1 MAPKPSFIGKPTI
14 RLLKDLKSMI
24 LETTFQ
30 PQNNNPFEVKWIF
43 DGNEIVDDQKY
54 KTRVKNGNA
63 TLKIKSPTSNDSG
76 KYICLLTAKNGSVKQ
91 NIQVEVLKD
100 RSKLAPI
107 FIDEPSENWIE
118 EKSGGKKLVL
128 KFSIQSGTTKA
139 FFNWTKDDQPL
150 KSSNRI
156 LMRSKEESDGRYSA
170 SLEIKDPDNDEVG
183 EYLCT
188 VKNDFGQLQ
197 AIFNLEGEVSGNA
210 PQFTRKPLIIEK
222 KEEKSGEHVTVFDVA
237 FRTTDDPTVTWFD
250 PKNNILSTN
259 DRMKIYL
266 EKDESA
272 ENMYTAILELKN
284 YQETDNGIFL
294 CQIQNKTTKEIALA
308 EIFLNIEF

>member
-1 MAPKPSFIGKPTI
+1 MAPKPIFVGKPSI

-24 LETTFQ
+24 LETSFQ
-30 PQNNNPFEVKWIF
+30 PQNFIEVKWIF
-43 DGNEIVDDQKY
+43 NGERITDNEKY
-54 KTRVKNGNA
+54 KTRVKAGNA
-63 TLKIKSPTSNDSG
+63 TLKINNPTINDSG
-76 KYICLLTAKNGSVKQ
+76 KYICELKSSKNGSVKQ

-100 RSKLAPI
+100 RSKNAPI

-118 EKSGGKKLVL
+118 DKNGKKLIL

-139 FFNWTKDDQPL
+139 YFSWTKDDEPI
-150 KSSNRI
+150 KSSGRVLI
-156 LMRSKEESDGRYSA
+156 RTKEESDGKYTA
-170 SLEIKDPDNDEVG
+170 SLEIRDPDSDEIG

-197 AIFNLEGEVSGNA
+197 AIFNLEGEISPNA
-210 PQFTRKPLIIEK
+210 PEFTRKPLIIEK
-222 KEEKSGEHVTVFDVA
+222 EKNGEHVTVFDVA
-237 FRTTDDPTVTWFD
+237 FRTSDEPIITWFD
-250 PKNNILSTN
+250 PKNNILSESE

-272 ENMYTAILELKN
+272 ENMYTAIFELKN
-284 YQETDNGIFL
+284 YQESDNGIFT
-294 CQIQNKTTKEIALA
+294 CKIQNKTTKEISLA